1 MIMMFFGDDECT
13 STERHGLKEDAV
25 SPGNP
30 LRLSVPSDDKIVI
43 DFDFFGKN
51 GAGK

>member
-1 MIMMFFGDDECT
+1 MHECEET
-13 STERHGLKEDAV
+13 LVKGDAV
-25 SPGNP
+25 SPIDP